1 MKEWE
6 EFLKDY
12 GFVPWADGG
21 MKGWYRQTAFV
32 KDCLAGEIAR
42 YYADDYIVISHA
54 GEKSVRWLREHWQSR
69 EDVMTHRFLLLD
81 CLETKLMKKAFWLG
95 IRGWLEVLQYRE
107 GDEEKRFE
115 DLIYL
120 TQQRRCGRE
129 ALQ

>member
-6 EFLKDY
+6 EVLKDY

-81 CLETKLMKKAFWLG
+81 CPETKLMKKLSGLAYAA
-95 IRGWLEVLQYRE
+95 GWKCCNIGKGMRKSVLR
-107 GDEEKRFE
+107 
-115 DLIYL
+115 I
-120 TQQRRCGRE
+120 
-129 ALQ
+129 

>member
-54 GEKSVRWLREHWQSR
+54 GEKSVRWLREP
-69 EDVMTHRFLLLD
+69 
-81 CLETKLMKKAFWLG
+81 G
-95 IRGWLEVLQYRE
+95 
-107 GDEEKRFE
+107 
-115 DLIYL
+115 
-120 TQQRRCGRE
+120 RCHDAPVPAAG
-129 ALQ
+129 LPGN